1 MKHRDLDTLKAEAAI
16 IDSAE
21 MTKRERLTRWAEALE
36 ARSGARLATLWG
48 VEYAPRRD
56 RLEMRQEQS
65 PLTVAYAD
73 PTLREAGLK
82 DDTYGAA
89 LTFFELSDSDL
100 HRLVCRC
107 HFGAYVASERVAAR
121 VRAKLDS
128 PMARLGRAFGQIS
141 QRVRAAFA

>member
-1 MKHRDLDTLKAEAAI
+1 MKHRDLETLKTEAAVVEPT
-16 IDSAE
+16 A
-21 MTKRERLTRWAEALE
+21 MTKRDRLLRWAEALE
-36 ARSGARLATLWG
+36 ARAGARLATLWG

-73 PTLREAGLK
+73 PVLREAGLK

-89 LTFFELSDSDL
+89 LQFFELSDAEL

-121 VRAKLDS
+121 LRAKLDS
-128 PMARLGRAFGQIS
+128 PMARMSQSVTRIVARA
-141 QRVRAAFA
+141 RAAFA

>member
-1 MKHRDLDTLKAEAAI
+1 MKHRDLETLKTEAAVVEP
-16 IDSAE
+16 AA
-21 MTKRERLTRWAEALE
+21 MTKRDRLLRWAEALE
-36 ARSGARLATLWG
+36 ARAGARLATLWG

-73 PTLREAGLK
+73 PVLREAGLK
-82 DDTYGAA
+82 DDTYGSA
-89 LTFFELSDSDL
+89 LQFFELSDNEL

-121 VRAKLDS
+121 LRAKLDS
-128 PMARLGRAFGQIS
+128 PMARFWAGVRRAF
-141 QRVRAAFA
+141 A